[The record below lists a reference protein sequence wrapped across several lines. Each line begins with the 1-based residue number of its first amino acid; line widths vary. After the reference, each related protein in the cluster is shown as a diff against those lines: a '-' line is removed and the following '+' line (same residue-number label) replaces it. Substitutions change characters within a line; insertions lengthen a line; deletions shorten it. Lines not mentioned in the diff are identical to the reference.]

1 MGWTVVGWVAAFI
14 WAYVDKVE
22 EPKGRGQ
29 HLQSKSAS
37 RMDAKEPEMDEE
49 ELERQI
55 SEAMAN
61 EDFETVRHLVGKRK
75 YP

>member
-1 MGWTVVGWVAAFI
+1 MGWTGVGWVAAFI
-14 WAYVDKVE
+14 WAYVDRVE
-22 EPKGRGQ
+22 EPKDSGHPLEG
-29 HLQSKSAS
+29 KPDS
-37 RMDAKEPEMDEE
+37 RMDAKETVLDEE

-61 EDFETVRHLVGKRK
+61 EDFGTVRHLVGKRK